1 MSSTSE
7 DSVKSR
13 LVEVSDQL
21 QIPSDTLQI
30 TLVRLDQLRN
40 EPDVTEDNLDDTA
53 AAALALSCREDGLPV
68 SEGDIADAWTAT
80 LSSDHDINISH
91 QQLEAVSSYIDM
103 DEVPAHPMA
112 MVRSFGEAVEMS
124 EALIDVARQML
135 QDSFEADPT
144 VVAGGP
150 TPAATAGA
158 VLELAALVNGESDTY
173 DASTLGRASGAGEV
187 TVQNRS
193 RDLRELLGEER
204 LQDDRYQATTTS
216 GGSSSQSAAQSTS
229 ADSGSS
235 QSTSDSSSDPSSA
248 DSSSSQSTAAD
259 GAGASTGQT
268 ASESSLS
275 AESVEEEIDDLVDDL
290 DIGPSTRLLARG
302 MVSDAVKAIDSGAAD
317 ELAATMVVA
326 ASRMEEG
333 DIDAVEAADA
343 RSFQPRAISQ
353 LLDTLD
359 DVVDVDI
366 PRRDP
371 ADIVE
376 DLVAE
381 LGLSESVH
389 EESLTSLERYDAA
402 ENDADYTTAE
412 LGSGAVLFAATV
424 GRSQVDATDLS
435 AISGADP
442 EFITDA
448 MNSIVVSLCLGLVR
462 GDIAYEDCAW
472 TTDLLESELSPNIG
486 DAYTGRVIAVAQ
498 TYTAGREGRHI
509 DDSTLDVV
517 FADD

>member
-80 LSSDHDINISH
+80 LSSDRDINISR

-103 DEVPAHPMA
+103 DEVPAHPKA

-124 EALIDVARQML
+124 EELVDVARRIL

-158 VLELAALVNGESDTY
+158 VLALAALVNGESDTY
-173 DASTLGRASGAGEV
+173 DIATLGRASGAGEV

-204 LQDDRYQATTTS
+204 LQDDRYQVATTS
-216 GGSSSQSAAQSTS
+216 SGSSSESSTEGSQSAS
-229 ADSGSS
+229 AESSGS
-235 QSTSDSSSDPSSA
+235 QSTSDSSSA
-248 DSSSSQSTAAD
+248 EGSSSQSTAAD
-259 GAGASTGQT
+259 GAGASAGQT
-268 ASESSLS
+268 ASEPSLS
-275 AESVEEEIDDLVDDL
+275 VEDVEAEIDDLVDDL

-302 MVSDAVKAIDSGAAD
+302 MVSDAVKAIDSAAAD

-333 DIDAVEAADA
+333 DVDAVEAAEA
-343 RSFQPRAISQ
+343 RSFQPRSISQ

-376 DLVAE
+376 NLVSE

-424 GRSQVDATDLS
+424 GRAQVDAADLS